1 MAFAM
6 TTLRRLKSGAFTARK
21 SIPKDVRDE
30 YRKLFGGGWEE
41 RFYADAGTS
50 LSEAKRALNDW
61 LAEIEG
67 RIKAIRDAAAGN
79 GRSLTRREA
88 LALAGE
94 WYLWFVAKYEDDPG
108 DPVGWEELLSD
119 MQCALLEC
127 APPWFREDENRDPD
141 WRWVQDE
148 DVRAQMRPLVADK
161 AETAQFLA
169 GRGLALT
176 TEARERFLDAV
187 EDEFAA
193 VLKLLIQRAKGDYTL
208 DTRPERFPKFA
219 LTSSRLASGPSCF
232 ELFDAWIKAA
242 NPGISTIDRWR
253 AVFLNLQSHFADRT
267 ANSITQDEARDWKD
281 RLLTTERSAK
291 TVSDIGSLQLAR
303 CLDGH

>member
-119 MQCALLEC
+119 MQSLCLNARLPGFARTRAATLTGDG
-127 APPWFREDENRDPD
+127 FRTR
-141 WRWVQDE
+141 
-148 DVRAQMRPLVADK
+148 
-161 AETAQFLA
+161 TS
-169 GRGLALT
+169 GL
-176 TEARERFLDAV
+176 R
-187 EDEFAA
+187 
-193 VLKLLIQRAKGDYTL
+193 
-208 DTRPERFPKFA
+208 
-219 LTSSRLASGPSCF
+219 C
-232 ELFDAWIKAA
+232 
-242 NPGISTIDRWR
+242 DR
-253 AVFLNLQSHFADRT
+253 
-267 ANSITQDEARDWKD
+267 
-281 RLLTTERSAK
+281 
-291 TVSDIGSLQLAR
+291 SLQIRRRRHSSWPAEVLR
-303 CLDGH
+303 